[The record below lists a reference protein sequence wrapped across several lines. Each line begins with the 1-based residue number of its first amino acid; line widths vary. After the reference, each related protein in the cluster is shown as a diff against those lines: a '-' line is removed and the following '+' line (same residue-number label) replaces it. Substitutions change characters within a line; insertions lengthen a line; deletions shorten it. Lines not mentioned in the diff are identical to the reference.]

1 MRTMGLAVNSG
12 YNLTNKQAKLGRWND
27 AQVRQAEREERT
39 YEEQIAKL
47 DAGGHT
53 AKKERSRLY
62 CARNLEAK
70 LAEQREGMSGDC
82 GWCGASYP
90 EKCYPASCEAARRDE
105 AYHGR

>member
-1 MRTMGLAVNSG
+1 MK
-12 YNLTNKQAKLGRWND
+12 NKETKR
-27 AQVRQAEREERT
+27 AEAIERRPKSNTLT
-39 YEEQIAKL
+39 YEQRIEKL
-47 DAGGHT
+47 DAGGHV

-70 LAEQREGMSGDC
+70 LVEQRKGMSDDC

-90 EKCYPASCEAARRDE
+90 EKCYPSSCEAARRDE